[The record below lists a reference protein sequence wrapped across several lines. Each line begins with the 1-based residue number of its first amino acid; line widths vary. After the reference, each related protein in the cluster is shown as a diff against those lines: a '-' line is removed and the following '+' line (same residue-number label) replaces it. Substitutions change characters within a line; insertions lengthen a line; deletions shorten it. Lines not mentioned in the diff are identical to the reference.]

1 MSGAPYYEDDGGS
14 LNSGPYPFPFDDDR
28 RFQNSLH
35 QAIFHEDDPGRND
48 AGGSALIDQPFHDI
62 PKTNVNAANPMETEF
77 SQFQSTGKAQ
87 DFGSLS
93 NNGSKDE
100 LLLTENDDGLK
111 GKTRIPSSTSPF
123 HPESGSPKSNESH
136 SKRHNPLAPPGAS
149 PLPPMSIA
157 MNFAR
162 KKAWPASLAIERDNT
177 ADAIFSREEGKEEQ
191 FNMEGV
197 KTKSGR
203 KVHRPNHFDPLVK
216 LPTRKRG
223 PGRRPTIALTM
234 KCCICQRLQS
244 PPTNRIVFCDGCN
257 APFHQLCHEP
267 NIPDSLLDSPNGE
280 WFCNACSQRKHQKP
294 LIVGSTAKELSLSL
308 EEKRSYLFSLP
319 TSHLVDI
326 LLMCEQAHPEL
337 PTLSPN
343 AVSFIKNKK
352 QEKTPVVSSEVM
364 SQPGFGDISSDAHE
378 VSQANL
384 QGLTSSSFNLDS
396 VTDSVVSQDHIFQFS
411 EKEHVPSIDEYMQ
424 THSNADEVM
433 LEVLEK
439 FPAVASLD
447 SIISYIQSN
456 YGDKHLNNSDI
467 IRTLNRLVRKGRVL
481 RDATGVSYELDR
493 AFDRQKPSIRNDV
506 SVTGPIPIDFMLYTP
521 NTDELDE
528 SFCTH
533 YVFND
538 SAVL

>member
-1 MSGAPYYEDDGGS
+1 MSGAPYYEDDGES
-14 LNSGPYPFPFDDDR
+14 LNSGTYPFPFADDR
-28 RFQNSLH
+28 RFPNSLQ
-35 QAIFHEDDPGRND
+35 QAIFHEDDSGRGS
-48 AGGSALIDQPFHDI
+48 AGDSALIDPPFHDI
-62 PKTNVNAANPMETEF
+62 SKSNVNAADPMESDF
-77 SQFQSTGKAQ
+77 SQFQPASKEQ
-87 DFGSLS
+87 DFHPLS
-93 NNGSKDE
+93 NNGSKDD
-100 LLLTENDDGLK
+100 LLLTEDANGLK
-111 GKTRIPSSTSPF
+111 DKGGMPSSTSP
-123 HPESGSPKSNESH
+123 HRPESGSPKSHEAH
-136 SKRHNPLAPPGAS
+136 IKRNTPLPPHGAS

-191 FNMEGV
+191 FTLEGV

-234 KCCICQRLQS
+234 KCCVCQRLQS
-244 PPTNRIVFCDGCN
+244 PPKNRIVFCDGCN
-257 APFHQLCHEP
+257 TPFHQLCHEP
-267 NIPDSLLDSPNGE
+267 NIPDSLLDSSSAE
-280 WFCNACSQRKHQKP
+280 WFCNACSMRKHQKP
-294 LIVGSTAKELSLSL
+294 LSMGSTAKELSLSI
-308 EEKRSYLFSLP
+308 EERKSYLISLP

-326 LLMCEQAHPEL
+326 LLTCEQTHPEL
-337 PTLSPN
+337 PVISPK
-343 AVSFIKNKK
+343 AASFIQNSK
-352 QEKTPVVSSEVM
+352 QEKTPIVPSEALPQ
-364 SQPGFGDISSDAHE
+364 SNFANISSDPNE
-378 VSQANL
+378 ISQAKL
-384 QGLTSSSFNLDS
+384 QGLTSSSFNLSSADPIA
-396 VTDSVVSQDHIFQFS
+396 SQDHIFQFS
-411 EKEHVPSIDEYMQ
+411 ESIPSIDDYMQ

-447 SIISYIQSN
+447 SIFNYIHSN
-456 YGDKHLNNSDI
+456 YGDKHINNSDI

-493 AFDRQKPSIRNDV
+493 TFDRQKPSIRNDI

-521 NTDELDE
+521 NTDELEE